1 MINNFNRQD
10 EFGFYQVGE
19 YTSYSKVEA
28 LEVSKKTGKEVIWNF
43 NNEILKNYNWKIE
56 PPESFKELYGR
67 RAKQIREKYD
77 YIVLWYSGGADS
89 NNMVNS
95 FIKNNLHIDEIAQ
108 YHNYEADGTWDSYF
122 NEEVAKVAAPNT
134 QQLIKDYPNI
144 KHRLFDQSKLT
155 ATVYNK
161 DNNHLDFIYK
171 QNNWLTPNAI
181 TRSYFRENCKDW
193 QDIIDSGKTL
203 CFVWGIEKPI
213 LQLINGKY
221 CVRYADVFDNC
232 VSPRR
237 QQLNREW
244 EHDEFFYWSP
254 EMPDLVAKQ
263 GHTIMKHLRSIN
275 QSNIEL
281 LVKSN
286 WLTTDILLATPN
298 NTTPMP
304 NLVFNNKQYYL
315 PNNSM
320 HTMIYPWWDPTT
332 FSNGKTPSVFFSAR
346 DVWWL
351 KDHTQK
357 NQNVFIGGIK
367 YLTEKFPT
375 SVTGRRL
382 FQSNPVKM
390 FSPPYW
396 LE

>member
-1 MINNFNRQD
+1 
-10 EFGFYQVGE
+10 
-19 YTSYSKVEA
+19 
-28 LEVSKKTGKEVIWNF
+28 
-43 NNEILKNYNWKIE
+43 
-56 PPESFKELYGR
+56 
-67 RAKQIREKYD
+67 
-77 YIVLWYSGGADS
+77 
-89 NNMVNS
+89 
-95 FIKNNLHIDEIAQ
+95 
-108 YHNYEADGTWDSYF
+108 
-122 NEEVAKVAAPNT
+122 
-134 QQLIKDYPNI
+134 
-144 KHRLFDQSKLT
+144 
-155 ATVYNK
+155 
-161 DNNHLDFIYK
+161 
-171 QNNWLTPNAI
+171 
-181 TRSYFRENCKDW
+181 
-193 QDIIDSGKTL
+193 
-203 CFVWGIEKPI
+203 VWGIEKPI

-304 NLVFNNKQYYL
+304 NLVFNNEQYYL